1 MVAAIHEL
9 EPFSALVGVR
19 VGVRVPPKGQG
30 HPKPSFALRSSRGE
44 TVAAL
49 ARSTSLRPNCS
60 ASANILFIFAELTPC
75 TVSAFMCCLSAGPSG
90 SVGGERRTGEA
101 TRSCCGQPADGHQSG
116 STLTSM
122 SAPSKPNL
130 LQYIGYCYG
139 RRLPDSMRNWVSND
153 LAGNGATI
161 RTMVRA
167 AIPALLVLSPFW
179 FIPMS
184 LYLHLSTTLP
194 IFIPFV
200 LFSHALN
207 KVWRRHRLRQHG
219 LDPNLVDELSREKNA
234 HIHQAYI
241 EKYGPRSGPSGSHD
255 V

>member
-1 MVAAIHEL
+1 MSNA
-9 EPFSALVGVR
+9 
-19 VGVRVPPKGQG
+19 
-30 HPKPSFALRSSRGE
+30 
-44 TVAAL
+44 T
-49 ARSTSLRPNCS
+49 ARTRPN
-60 ASANILFIFAELTPC
+60 LWE
-75 TVSAFMCCLSAGPSG
+75 
-90 SVGGERRTGEA
+90 
-101 TRSCCGQPADGHQSG
+101 
-116 STLTSM
+116 
-122 SAPSKPNL
+122 
-130 LQYIGYCYG
+130 YIGYCYG

-153 LAGNGATI
+153 LAGKGATI

-167 AIPALLVLSPFW
+167 AIPAVLVLSPFW

>member
-1 MVAAIHEL
+1 MSNA
-9 EPFSALVGVR
+9 
-19 VGVRVPPKGQG
+19 
-30 HPKPSFALRSSRGE
+30 
-44 TVAAL
+44 T
-49 ARSTSLRPNCS
+49 ARTRPN
-60 ASANILFIFAELTPC
+60 LWE
-75 TVSAFMCCLSAGPSG
+75 
-90 SVGGERRTGEA
+90 
-101 TRSCCGQPADGHQSG
+101 
-116 STLTSM
+116 
-122 SAPSKPNL
+122 
-130 LQYIGYCYG
+130 YIGYCYG
-139 RRLPDSMRNWVSND
+139 RRLPDSMRNWLSND
-153 LAGNGATI
+153 LAGMGATI

>member
-1 MVAAIHEL
+1 MSNA
-9 EPFSALVGVR
+9 
-19 VGVRVPPKGQG
+19 
-30 HPKPSFALRSSRGE
+30 
-44 TVAAL
+44 T
-49 ARSTSLRPNCS
+49 ARTRPN
-60 ASANILFIFAELTPC
+60 LWE
-75 TVSAFMCCLSAGPSG
+75 
-90 SVGGERRTGEA
+90 
-101 TRSCCGQPADGHQSG
+101 
-116 STLTSM
+116 
-122 SAPSKPNL
+122 
-130 LQYIGYCYG
+130 YIGYCYG

-153 LAGNGATI
+153 LAGKGATI

-241 EKYGPRSGPSGSHD
+241 EKYGPRSGPAGSHD

>member
-1 MVAAIHEL
+1 M
-9 EPFSALVGVR
+9 
-19 VGVRVPPKGQG
+19 
-30 HPKPSFALRSSRGE
+30 
-44 TVAAL
+44 TDDT
-49 ARSTSLRPNCS
+49 ART
-60 ASANILFIFAELTPC
+60 
-75 TVSAFMCCLSAGPSG
+75 
-90 SVGGERRTGEA
+90 
-101 TRSCCGQPADGHQSG
+101 
-116 STLTSM
+116 
-122 SAPSKPNL
+122 KPNL
-130 LQYIGYCYG
+130 WQYIGYSYG
-139 RRLPDSMRNWVSND
+139 KRLPDSMRDWVSND
-153 LAGNGATI
+153 LAGKGATI

-219 LDPNLVDELSREKNA
+219 LDPNLVDELSRQKNA
-234 HIHQAYI
+234 HLHQAYI
-241 EKYGPRSGPSGSHD
+241 DKYGPRSGPSSSHD